1 MGIEGLEAYAS
12 EFSNIP
18 TLQSLSV
25 LIPLRQ
31 NSLGCSKMN
40 NFWSDVE
47 NLPLGGRSMAQPKG
61 AGELNV
67 VQMETD
73 LLQRWGKEA
82 TFQASIS
89 ARRSN
94 APFIFLE
101 GPPTANG
108 KPGIH
113 HVVARTYKDLV
124 CRWKTMEG
132 FLVERKGGWDTH
144 GLPVEIEVQKRLDLM
159 SNEAI
164 EKFGM
169 AAFNQACRESVW
181 TYEAAWREMTERMAY
196 WVDLDEPYVTLD
208 NNYVESSWWALKQM
222 FDKGLLYRG
231 HKVLP
236 YCPQTGTSYSSHE
249 VALGYKEVEEP
260 SVYVKFKLTDDPA
273 SILAW
278 TTTPWTLPGNVG
290 LAVGPEV
297 TYVRCRIKEEAGE
310 SWTGAG
316 GASVGEEVI
325 LAKDLMKEVLRH
337 HVEVIEEFQGH
348 TLVGRSYEPLFPG
361 AVPRGDSSTAWTVLA
376 ADWVTTTDGTGV
388 VHTAVMYGEDDYN
401 LGMEAGLPA
410 HHTVDME
417 GAFVEG
423 THPDLDGVY
432 VKSCDETIIGL
443 LSAPGGTNGKG
454 PQSGLLYREKAYLH
468 DYPHCWRTDHP
479 LLYYA
484 MDSWFVRMTAVKEN
498 LLKFNDDVEWAP
510 DWVGEGRFGEWLRN
524 VKDWAISRER
534 YWGTPLPVWRTE
546 SGEMKCI
553 GSIQELQEEVAKAV
567 AAGIENPECP
577 DDVDLHR
584 PIVDGFTLVNDN
596 GEPMHREPF
605 VMDCW
610 FDSGCAPFAQWH
622 YPFENK
628 DVFDA
633 SFPVDYICEGVDQT
647 RGWFYTLLA
656 VSSTVFDDMAYK
668 RCLSLGLI
676 LDAEGKKMS
685 KSRGN
690 IVDPWDHFNREGA
703 DATRWYMVT
712 AGAPWNPLKFDPNGV
727 RETYAKMFLT
737 LWNVYKFHVDYAAL
751 DGFDP
756 ETAELDV
763 DQRPELD
770 RWILSRLS
778 TIGQS
783 YHDNFVNWQFHKA
796 CRDLEDFMV
805 NDVSNWYVRRSR
817 RRLWDEADSNDK
829 LACQLTLHE
838 ILTTVCRFVAPVS
851 PFMVDDIYR
860 NLTGGSVHTADW
872 PVGVPGTLEGAT
884 ADAWDEQAA
893 RATATL
899 PPQDQ
904 GLETTMNVVREL
916 AEAGRRI
923 RIDGGR
929 RQRLPCA
936 KGWIVAGPEL
946 DAFHDLLAEE
956 LNVESIQ
963 VENDLDRFQRIEL
976 APNFRALAP
985 KARAQVNDVAAAIR
999 TAEDPESMLADIKS
1013 GGCQVLGVLVEES
1026 DVDVKRV
1033 EREGFAA
1040 QTVEVEG
1047 LEGETLHISLVLD
1060 MNDTPALL
1068 SKGMARDITRR
1079 VQAKRKD
1086 LDLDVEA
1093 TIDLEIWMENAPEMY
1108 AGDEA
1113 WVAHETRAAAC
1124 VFHPSGASPSEEAEQ
1139 FEVDGTTVRF
1149 TVK

>member
-1 MGIEGLEAYAS
+1 LPDDDGWGTDDPQCDRNPS
-12 EFSNIP
+12 E
-18 TLQSLSV
+18 
-25 LIPLRQ
+25 
-31 NSLGCSKMN
+31 
-40 NFWSDVE
+40 VE
-47 NLPLGGRSMAQPKG
+47 NQHQSARSMPRLSP
-61 AGELNV
+61 AGELDAV
-67 VQMETD
+67 ALETA
-73 LLQRWGKEA
+73 LLETWRVEDAFRQ
-82 TFQASIS
+82 SIA
-89 ARRSN
+89 ARQHG

-132 FLVERKGGWDTH
+132 FKVERKGGWDTH
-144 GLPVEIEVQKRLDLM
+144 GLPVEIEVQKRMDLM

-164 EKFGM
+164 EAYGM
-169 AAFNQACRESVW
+169 DNFNQACRESVW
-181 TYEAAWREMTERMAY
+181 TYEAAWRTMTERMAY
-196 WVDLDEPYVTLD
+196 WVDLDDPYVTLHND
-208 NNYVESSWWALKQM
+208 YIESSWWALKQM

-260 SVYVKFKLTDDPA
+260 SVYVKFKLVDEDA

-290 LAVGPEV
+290 LAVGPDV
-297 TYVRCRIKEEAGE
+297 TYVRCKVREPAGE
-310 SWTGAG
+310 NWAGAG
-316 GASVGEEVI
+316 GAAVGEEMI

-337 HVEVIEEFQGH
+337 HVDIVEEFPGSA
-348 TLVGRSYEPLFPG
+348 LVGRGYEPLFPG
-361 AVPRGDSSTAWTVLA
+361 AIDAGDSSTAWTVLE

-401 LGMEAGLPA
+401 LGMAAGLPA
-410 HHTVDME
+410 QHTVDME
-417 GAFVEG
+417 GQFVKG
-423 THPDLDGVY
+423 THPDLDGRY
-432 VKSCDETIIGL
+432 VKGCDETIIGL
-443 LSAPGGTNGKG
+443 LSAPQGPNGKG
-454 PQSGLLYREKAYLH
+454 PASGLLYREKSYLH

-484 MDSWFVRMTAVKEN
+484 MDSWFVRMTAVKDK
-498 LLKFNDDVEWAP
+498 LLAFNNEVEWAP

-534 YWGTPLPVWRTE
+534 YWGTPLPVWRSA

-553 GSIQELQEEVAKAV
+553 GSIRELQDEVAKAS
-567 AAGIENPECP
+567 AAGFDNPPCP

-584 PIVDGFTLVNDN
+584 PVVDGFTLVSET
-596 GEPMHREPF
+596 GEAMHREPF

-622 YPFENK
+622 HPFDGGERFN
-628 DVFDA
+628 A

-656 VSSTVFDDMAYK
+656 VSTAVFDSVAYK

-737 LWNVYKFHVDYAAL
+737 FWNVYKFHADYAAL

-756 ETAELDV
+756 EQSASPV
-763 DQRPELD
+763 DQRPALD
-770 RWILSRLS
+770 RWILSKLHS
-778 TIGQS
+778 VAQQ
-783 YHDNFVNWQFHKA
+783 YHHGFVTWDYHKA
-796 CRDLEDFMV
+796 CRDLEDFVV
-805 NDVSNWYVRRSR
+805 NDLSNWYVRRSR
-817 RRLWDEADSNDK
+817 RRLWDEAESHDK
-829 LACQLTLHE
+829 LACQHTLHE
-838 ILTTVCRFVAPVS
+838 VLVTVCRLVAPVA
-851 PFMVDDIYR
+851 PFMVDTVHR
-860 NLTGGSVHTADW
+860 ALTGQPVHLAAW
-872 PVGVPGTLEGAT
+872 PVGTPGSLEGAT
-884 ADAWDEQAA
+884 ADAWDEGAA
-893 RATATL
+893 AATANL
-899 PPQDQ
+899 PPQDLH
-904 GLETTMNVVREL
+904 LEGTMRLVREL
-916 AEAGRRI
+916 AEAGRRV
-923 RIDGGR
+923 RVEAGR

-936 KGWIVAGPEL
+936 QGWMVAGPDLTEFHEL
-946 DAFHDLLAEE
+946 LGEE
-956 LNVESIQ
+956 LNVEALQI
-963 VENDLDRFQRIEL
+963 ENDLDRFQRIEL

-985 KARAQVNDVAAAIR
+985 KARAEVNNVAKAIR
-999 TAEDPESMLADIKS
+999 EHSDPQALLQAIETGDAEL
-1013 GGCQVLGVLVEES
+1013 LGIQIDAGDVE
-1026 DVDVKRV
+1026 VKRV

-1040 QTVEVEG
+1040 QTVEVE
-1047 LEGETLHISLVLD
+1047 LAGETVHVTLVLD
-1060 MNDTPALL
+1060 MNDAPELL

-1079 VQAKRKD
+1079 IQAKRKEMN
-1086 LDLDVEA
+1086 LA
-1093 TIDLEIWMENAPEMY
+1093 LEDTVSLNVWLNNAPEVLDADRAY
-1108 AGDEA
+1108 
-1113 WVAHETRAAAC
+1113 VAAETRAVSA
-1124 VFHPSGASPSEEAEQ
+1124 VFHVGEAGPTDAER
-1139 FEVDGTTVRF
+1139 FEVDGATVAF
-1149 TVK
+1149 TVE

>member
-1 MGIEGLEAYAS
+1 MKMPPPRSDAMVWWPMAS
-12 EFSNIP
+12 E
-18 TLQSLSV
+18 
-25 LIPLRQ
+25 
-31 NSLGCSKMN
+31 
-40 NFWSDVE
+40 VE
-47 NLPLGGRSMAQPKG
+47 NRQEGPGFMPRLSP
-61 AGELNV
+61 AGELDAVALETALLNTWKSEGAFSAS
-67 VQMETD
+67 VQ
-73 LLQRWGKEA
+73 QRANG
-82 TFQASIS
+82 
-89 ARRSN
+89 

-132 FLVERKGGWDTH
+132 FHVERKGGWDTH
-144 GLPVEIEVQKRLDLM
+144 GLPVEIEVQKRLDLL

-164 EKFGM
+164 EAFGM
-169 AAFNQACRESVW
+169 DKFNEACRESVW

-196 WVDLDEPYVTLD
+196 WVDLDNPYVTLHND
-208 NNYVESSWWALKQM
+208 YIESSWWALKQM

-260 SVYVKFKLTDDPA
+260 SVYVKFKMMEDDA

-297 TYVRCRIKEEAGE
+297 TYVRCTVREAAGDN
-310 SWTGAG
+310 WQGAG
-316 GASVGEEVI
+316 GAEVGEELI

-337 HVEVIEEFQGH
+337 HVDIIEEFPGSA
-348 TLVGRSYEPLFPG
+348 LVGKPYVPLFPG
-361 AVPRGDSSTAWTVLA
+361 AIDAGDSSTAWTVLE

-401 LGMEAGLPA
+401 LGMASGLPA
-410 HHTVDME
+410 QHTVDME
-417 GAFVEG
+417 GNFVPG
-423 THPDLDGVY
+423 THPELDGKY
-432 VKSCDETIIGL
+432 VKSCDETIINL
-443 LSAPGGTNGKG
+443 LSAPNGPNRQG
-454 PQSGLLYREKAYLH
+454 PASGLLYREKDYLH

-484 MDSWFVRMTAVKEN
+484 MDSWFVRMTAVKEQ
-498 LLKFNDDVEWAP
+498 LLEFNDNVEWAP

-534 YWGTPLPVWRTE
+534 YWGTPLPVWRSST
-546 SGEMKCI
+546 GEMKCV
-553 GSIQELQEEVAKAV
+553 GSIKELQDEVAKAV
-567 AAGIENPECP
+567 TAGIENPVCP

-584 PIVDGFTLVNDN
+584 PVVDGFTLISET

-622 YPFENK
+622 HPFDGGERFN
-628 DVFDA
+628 A

-656 VSSTVFDDMAYK
+656 VSATVFDSMAYK

-712 AGAPWNPLKFDPNGV
+712 AGAPWNPLKFDANGV

-737 LWNVYKFHVDYAAL
+737 FWNVYKFHVDYAAL

-756 ETAELDV
+756 ESQSPPVE
-763 DQRPELD
+763 QRPALD
-770 RWILSRLS
+770 RWILSKLHTVAR
-778 TIGQS
+778 G
-783 YHDNFVNWQFHKA
+783 YHQEFVNWNYHKA
-796 CRDLEDFMV
+796 CRELEDFVV

-817 RRLWDEADSNDK
+817 RRLWDEADSDDK
-829 LACQLTLHE
+829 LACQHTLHE
-838 ILTTVCRFVAPVS
+838 VLTLVCRLVAPVA
-851 PFMVDDIYR
+851 PFMVDTVHR
-860 NLTGGSVHTADW
+860 ALTGASVHTADW
-872 PVGVPGTLEGAT
+872 PVGTPGSIEGAT
-884 ADAWDEQAA
+884 ADSWDQTAA
-893 RATATL
+893 DATATL
-899 PPQDQ
+899 PPHDPH
-904 GLETTMNVVREL
+904 LEGTMTLVREL
-916 AEAGRRI
+916 AEAGRRV
-923 RIDGGR
+923 RVEAGR

-936 KGWIVAGPEL
+936 QGWLVAGPDL
-946 DAFHDLLAEE
+946 TPYHDLLCEE
-956 LNVESIQ
+956 LNVEAIH
-963 VENDLDRFQRIEL
+963 VEDDLDRFQRIEL

-985 KARAQVNDVAAAIR
+985 KARADVNNVAKAIR
-999 TAEDPESMLADIKS
+999 EAEDPTSMLRSIED
-1013 GGCQVLGVLVEES
+1013 GGAEVLGVLVERE

-1040 QTVEVEG
+1040 QTVAVELG
-1047 LEGETLHISLVLD
+1047 GETVHVTLVLD
-1060 MNDTPALL
+1060 MNDTPSLQ

-1079 VQAKRKD
+1079 IQAKRKD
-1086 LDLDVEA
+1086 LNLA
-1093 TIDLEIWMENAPEMY
+1093 MEDTVVLNVWLKQAP
-1108 AGDEA
+1108 AVSDEDQT
-1113 WVAHETRAAAC
+1113 WVAQETRATTAL
-1124 VFHPSGASPSEEAEQ
+1124 FHVDADAPDHADR
-1139 FEVDGTTVRF
+1139 FEVDGALVAF
-1149 TVK
+1149 TVE

>member
-1 MGIEGLEAYAS
+1 MNKLWS
-12 EFSNIP
+12 E
-18 TLQSLSV
+18 V
-25 LIPLRQ
+25 Q
-31 NSLGCSKMN
+31 NE
-40 NFWSDVE
+40 FA
-47 NLPLGGRSMAQPKG
+47 GGRNMAQPNG
-61 AGELNV
+61 AGELNAV
-67 VQMETD
+67 KLETD
-73 LLQRWGKEA
+73 LLEQWKQENA
-82 TFQASIS
+82 FASS
-89 ARRSN
+89 VQHRSN
-94 APFIFLE
+94 GAPFIFLE

-132 FLVERKGGWDTH
+132 FHVERKGGWDTH

-164 EKFGM
+164 EQFGM
-169 AAFNQACRESVW
+169 DAFNQACRDSVW

-208 NNYVESSWWALKQM
+208 NNYVESCWWALKQM
-222 FDKGLLYRG
+222 FDKGFLYRG

-260 SVYVKFKLTDDPA
+260 SVYVKFKLTDEDA

-290 LAVGPEV
+290 LAVGPDI
-297 TYVRCRIKEEAGE
+297 TYARCRIKEAAGE
-310 SWTGAG
+310 GWIGAG
-316 GASVGEEVI
+316 GANVGEEVI

-337 HVEVIEEFQGH
+337 HVDIIEEFPGSH
-348 TLVGRSYEPLFPG
+348 LVGRSYEPLFTD

-410 HHTVDME
+410 YHTVEMN
-417 GAFVEG
+417 GQFRAG
-423 THPDLDGVY
+423 THPELDGKY
-432 VKSCDETIIGL
+432 VKDCDASIISL
-443 LSAPGGTNGKG
+443 LSAPNGSNGAG
-454 PQSGLLYREKAYLH
+454 PESGLLYREKNYSH

-484 MDSWFVRMTAVKEN
+484 MDSWFVRMTAVKER
-498 LLKFNDDVEWAP
+498 LLEFNDQVEWAP

-534 YWGTPLPVWRTE
+534 YWGTPLPVWR
-546 SGEMKCI
+546 SANGQMKCV
-553 GSIQELQEEVAKAV
+553 GSIAELQAEVAKAV
-567 AAGIENPECP
+567 AAGIENPPCP

-584 PIVDGFTLVNDN
+584 PIVDGFTLLSDE

-610 FDSGCAPFAQWH
+610 FDSGCASFAQWH
-622 YPFENK
+622 HPFDGGERFN
-628 DVFDA
+628 A
-633 SFPVDYICEGVDQT
+633 SSPVDYICEGVDQT

-656 VSSTVFDDMAYK
+656 VSTTVFDSMAYK

-712 AGAPWNPLKFDPNGV
+712 AGAPWNPMKFDANGV

-737 LWNVYKFHVDYAAL
+737 MWNVYKFHADYAAL

-756 ETAELDV
+756 ETTTSDIAT
-763 DQRPELD
+763 RPELD
-770 RWILSRLS
+770 RWILSRLA
-778 TIGQS
+778 TVAKN
-783 YHDNFVNWQFHKA
+783 YHESFVDWQFHKA
-796 CRDLEDFMV
+796 CRDLEDFIV

-817 RRLWDEADSNDK
+817 RRLWDEAESGDK
-829 LACQLTLHE
+829 LSCQHTLHE
-838 ILTTVCRFVAPVS
+838 VLMTVCRLVAPVS
-851 PFMVDDIYR
+851 PFMVDVIHR
-860 NLTGGSVHTADW
+860 NLTGRPVHEANW

-884 ADAWDEQAA
+884 ADSWDQEAA
-893 RATATL
+893 KATAQL
-899 PPQDQ
+899 PPQDLA
-904 GLETTMNVVREL
+904 LESTMELVREL

-923 RIDGGR
+923 RIDAGR

-936 KGWIVAGPEL
+936 QGWIVAGPDL
-946 DAFHDLLAEE
+946 LPFHDLLAEE
-956 LNVESIQ
+956 LNVESIL
-963 VENDLDRFQRIEL
+963 VETDLDRFQRIEL
-976 APNFRALAP
+976 SPNFRALAP
-985 KARAQVNDVAAAIR
+985 KARAQVNDVANAIKN
-999 TAEDPESMLADIKS
+999 TEDPEGMLAQIQA
-1013 GGCQVLGVLVEES
+1013 GTAEVLGVLIEES
-1026 DVDVKRV
+1026 DVEIKRV
-1033 EREGFAA
+1033 ERSGFAA
-1040 QTVEVEG
+1040 DTVEMEVNEN
-1047 LEGETLHISLVLD
+1047 TIQVSLVLD

-1079 VQAKRKD
+1079 VQAKRKA
-1086 LDLDVEA
+1086 LDLEIEA
-1093 TIDLEIWMENAPEMY
+1093 TIDLEIWLANAPEMM
-1108 AGDEA
+1108 AADED
-1113 WVAHETRAAAC
+1113 WVAHETRAAGC
-1124 VFHPSGASPSEEAEQ
+1124 VFHPNDATPAGDAES
-1139 FEVDGTTVRF
+1139 FDVDGTTVSF

>member
-1 MGIEGLEAYAS
+1 MAIRGHQRPSRIWPTALPDDDGWCTDDPQCDRIPS
-12 EFSNIP
+12 E
-18 TLQSLSV
+18 
-25 LIPLRQ
+25 
-31 NSLGCSKMN
+31 
-40 NFWSDVE
+40 VE
-47 NLPLGGRSMAQPKG
+47 NQHQSAGFMPRLSP
-61 AGELNV
+61 AGELDAV
-67 VQMETD
+67 ALETA
-73 LLQRWGKEA
+73 LLETWRAEDAFRQ
-82 TFQASIS
+82 SIA
-89 ARRSN
+89 ARQHG

-132 FLVERKGGWDTH
+132 FKVERKGGWDTH
-144 GLPVEIEVQKRLDLM
+144 GLPVEIEVQKRMDLM

-164 EKFGM
+164 EAYGM
-169 AAFNQACRESVW
+169 DNFNQACRESVW
-181 TYEAAWREMTERMAY
+181 TYEAAWRTMTERMAY
-196 WVDLDEPYVTLD
+196 WVDLDDPYVTLHND
-208 NNYVESSWWALKQM
+208 YIESSWWALKQM

-260 SVYVKFKLTDDPA
+260 SVYVKFQLVDEDA

-290 LAVGPEV
+290 LAVGPDV
-297 TYVRCRIKEEAGE
+297 TYVRCKVREPAGE
-310 SWTGAG
+310 NWTGAG
-316 GASVGEEVI
+316 GAAVGEELI

-337 HVEVIEEFQGH
+337 HVDIVEEFPGSA
-348 TLVGRSYEPLFPG
+348 LVGRGYEPLFPG
-361 AVPRGDSSTAWTVLA
+361 AIDAGDSTSAWTVLA

-401 LGMEAGLPA
+401 LGMAAGLPA
-410 HHTVDME
+410 QHTVDME
-417 GAFVEG
+417 GQFVKG
-423 THPDLDGVY
+423 THPDLDGRY
-432 VKSCDETIIGL
+432 VKGCDETIIGL
-443 LSAPGGTNGKG
+443 LSAPQGPNGKG
-454 PQSGLLYREKAYLH
+454 PASGLLYREKAYLH

-484 MDSWFVRMTAVKEN
+484 MDSWFVRMTAVKDK
-498 LLKFNDDVEWAP
+498 LLAFNNEVEWAP

-534 YWGTPLPVWRTE
+534 YWGTPLPVWRSA

-553 GSIQELQEEVAKAV
+553 GSIRELQDEVAKAS
-567 AAGIENPECP
+567 AAGFDNPPCP

-584 PIVDGFTLVNDN
+584 PVVDGFTLVSES
-596 GEPMHREPF
+596 GEAMHREPF

-622 YPFENK
+622 HPFDGGERFN
-628 DVFDA
+628 A

-656 VSSTVFDDMAYK
+656 VSTAVFDSVAYK

-737 LWNVYKFHVDYAAL
+737 FWNVYRFHADYAAL

-756 ETAELDV
+756 EQSASPV
-763 DQRPELD
+763 DQRPALD
-770 RWILSRLS
+770 RWILSKLHS
-778 TIGQS
+778 VAQQ
-783 YHDNFVNWQFHKA
+783 YHLGFVTWDYHKA
-796 CRDLEDFMV
+796 CRDLEDFVV
-805 NDVSNWYVRRSR
+805 NDLSNWYVRRSR
-817 RRLWDEADSNDK
+817 RRLWDEAESHDK
-829 LACQLTLHE
+829 LACQHTLHE
-838 ILTTVCRFVAPVS
+838 VLVTVCRLVAPVA
-851 PFMVDDIYR
+851 PFMVDTVHR
-860 NLTGGSVHTADW
+860 ALTGQSVHLAAW
-872 PVGVPGTLEGAT
+872 PVGTPGSLEGAT
-884 ADAWDEQAA
+884 ADAWDEGAA
-893 RATATL
+893 AATANL
-899 PPQDQ
+899 PPQDLHLEGTM
-904 GLETTMNVVREL
+904 GLVREL
-916 AEAGRRI
+916 AEAGRRV
-923 RIDGGR
+923 RVEAGR

-936 KGWIVAGPEL
+936 QGWMVAGPDLTDFHEL
-946 DAFHDLLAEE
+946 LGEE
-956 LNVESIQ
+956 LNVEALH

-985 KARAQVNDVAAAIR
+985 KARAEVNNVAKAIR
-999 TAEDPESMLADIKS
+999 DHTDPQALLQAIEDGNAEL
-1013 GGCQVLGVLVEES
+1013 LGVPIEAGDVE
-1026 DVDVKRV
+1026 VKRV

-1040 QTVEVEG
+1040 QTVEVE
-1047 LEGETLHISLVLD
+1047 LDGETVHVTLVLD
-1060 MNDTPALL
+1060 MNDAPDLL

-1079 VQAKRKD
+1079 IQAKRKD
-1086 LDLDVEA
+1086 MNLA
-1093 TIDLEIWMENAPEMY
+1093 MEDTVSLNVWLNNAPEVLDADRAY
-1108 AGDEA
+1108 V
-1113 WVAHETRAAAC
+1113 VAETRAVSAE
-1124 VFHPSGASPSEEAEQ
+1124 FHVGEAGPTDAER
-1139 FEVDGTTVRF
+1139 FEVDGATVAF
-1149 TVK
+1149 TVE